1 MIERFQDELN
11 IIKNKL
17 ETIGFSI
24 EYDSDYVTV
33 FGDST
38 NWKVDFMGERYGESS
53 DLDIRSMN
61 NPIMQNPGQRGL
73 SVYMILQTFGLNVL
87 YQNKPVE
94 EVMDLFIQYKDKIFD
109 ETFPYK
115 EAYDKLNGYRG

>member
-38 NWKVDFMGERYGESS
+38 NWKVDFMGERYGEST

-115 EAYDKLNGYRG
+115 EAYDKLK